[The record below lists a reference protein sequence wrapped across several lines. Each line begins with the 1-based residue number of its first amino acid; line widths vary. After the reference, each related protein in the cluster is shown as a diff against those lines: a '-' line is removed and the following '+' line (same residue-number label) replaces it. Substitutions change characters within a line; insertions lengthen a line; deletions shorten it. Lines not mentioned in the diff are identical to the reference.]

1 MMLFF
6 YNNFVVYFN
15 NIIFSCFY
23 IAIIFIPRS
32 FVSLVKIIDHFLGN
46 LRPIKNHL
54 QSFNIFEKKFLSETM
69 KLSMDTKFSIYRCNT
84 HKFIYYSGSDFPYS

>member
-15 NIIFSCFY
+15 ILFLAAFISQLF
-23 IAIIFIPRS
+23 FIPRS

-46 LRPIKNHL
+46 LRPLKTIYK
-54 QSFNIFEKKFLSETM
+54 SFNILKSKFLSETNEVV
-69 KLSMDTKFSIYRCNT
+69 DGY
-84 HKFIYYSGSDFPYS
+84 